1 MSINDPIADLF
12 TRIRNALA
20 VRHKDLEAPY
30 SVMSKNIL
38 AILKEEGFINSFTV
52 VNKKENSPI
61 KSILVQLKYDEAKR
75 PMIDQIKRVS
85 KPGKRHYVQKSQI
98 PKVQNGFGIS
108 ILSTPKG
115 VLSGREARLANVGGE
130 LLGLVY

>member
-1 MSINDPIADLF
+1 MSI
-12 TRIRNALA
+12 
-20 VRHKDLEAPY
+20 
-30 SVMSKNIL
+30 
-38 AILKEEGFINSFTV
+38 
-52 VNKKENSPI
+52 
-61 KSILVQLKYDEAKR
+61 KSKR
-75 PMIDQIKRVS
+75 PIIDQIKRMS
-85 KPGKRHYVQKSQI
+85 KPGKRLYVQKSQI

>member
-20 VRHKDLEAPY
+20 VRHKELTAPY
-30 SVMSKNIL
+30 SVMGTRIL
-38 AILKEEGFINSFTV
+38 SILKDEGFIYSFNV
-52 VNKKENSPI
+52 INKSENSPI
-61 KSILVQLKYDEAKR
+61 KLIVVQLKYDESKR
-75 PMIDQIKRVS
+75 PIIDQIKRMS
-85 KPGKRHYVQKSQI
+85 KPGKRLYVQKSQI

>member
-20 VRHKDLEAPY
+20 ARHKELTAPY
-30 SVMSKNIL
+30 SVMGTNIL
-38 AILKEEGFINSFTV
+38 AILKEEGFINSYSV
-52 VNKKENSPI
+52 INKSENSPI
-61 KSILVQLKYDEAKR
+61 KLIVVQLKYDESKR
-75 PMIDQIKRVS
+75 PIIDQIKRMS
-85 KPGKRHYVQKSQI
+85 KPGKRLYVQKSQI